1 MLPKIS
7 PTFAAQRPRAACG
20 LACAAP
26 FPPDLCACARQKS
39 SSPNPRSQEIGRPVP
54 PVFPRLDHRRKE
66 VYDADHPQGVFPCL
80 CSPQRVAKTSL
91 HYLGK
96 CSKRILYGREDT
108 SAQEIEA
115 GAAVHGA
122 LDQLQTMN
130 VTFNGTIAPV
140 VLKSGLD
147 GSFISAE
154 MFGERS
160 KQAV

>member
-1 MLPKIS
+1 MSTGSSAHLVKW
-7 PTFAAQRPRAACG
+7 QYEH
-20 LACAAP
+20 
-26 FPPDLCACARQKS
+26 ARS
-39 SSPNPRSQEIGRPVP
+39 
-54 PVFPRLDHRRKE
+54 F
-66 VYDADHPQGVFPCL
+66 
-80 CSPQRVAKTSL
+80 
-91 HYLGK
+91 
-96 CSKRILYGREDT
+96 KRILYGREDT

-122 LDQLQTMN
+122 HDQLQTMN

-154 MFGERS
+154 MFGERG